1 MNNSICE
8 KCSTETPLDNINCR
22 NCGAT
27 LENQDT
33 KNVEYTELVE
43 RAIQGDITAFQVLYE
58 KRFNDLYYIALTML
72 RNPHDAED
80 ATQGAFIKAWRS
92 IANLKSP
99 FAFKGWL
106 VQILRNNC
114 MDLIRKNTPVLSSV
128 EDMNFEETMCEENVE
143 FLPADIMDKKE
154 TQRLVREIVN
164 DLPET
169 QRETIIL
176 HYFELMPVKDI
187 ASIMNVS
194 EGTVKWRLHNGRN
207 TIKGGV
213 ENHERVG
220 IKLYSITG
228 LPFITSILRDVALEV
243 GFSPEAIAKLW
254 DTATISIGVGTGVTA
269 GSATGTGLSS
279 SVATVGTVASN
290 SPGLIASITA
300 MSLPVKASVIG
311 GVLTLCILGGIGIA
325 SLVNSESN
333 QDPKPLVLNEEESIT
348 DDNDMSDIVA
358 DIVVEEPIDRTEET
372 FESEEEEVLIET
384 PHPYAQALQEFFDGE
399 SLDRIANL
407 SEVQYSDEPIVLAVL
422 GPEGFVQYGYPIES
436 FRLLYLQDGALHIY
450 DSQEIER
457 WPYRHV
463 TISENNYLVE
473 FFGDEGYIEFII
485 HLFANGDFIP
495 NAVTILSVT
504 DVDSIDLADD
514 WDNWYLYNIYEYN
527 GSTISASEFE
537 KYRKHYGLES
547 IWSTPSRPDDT
558 EKILAMTV
566 FQTVMR

>member
-254 DTATISIGVGTGVTA
+254 DTATISIGVSTGVAA

-290 SPGLIASITA
+290 SPRLITSITA

-333 QDPKPLVLNEEESIT
+333 QDPEPLVLNEEESIT